1 LESIFFY
8 ETSIGKVMFAD
19 DGNAITKLYY
29 RDKGP
34 IEKEHVVKETELIRR
49 AHNELQEYLEGKR
62 KSFDV
67 PLAPKGTEFQMKV
80 WKALQEIPYG
90 ETRTYKEI
98 AENIGNPKAC
108 RAVGLS
114 NNRNP
119 ISVIIP
125 CHRVIGSNGKLV
137 GYAGGLEVK
146 EYLLN
151 LEKKITKGV
160 FRWQKSMLL

>member
-1 LESIFFY
+1 MENIFFY

-19 DGNAITKLYY
+19 DGYSITKLYY

-34 IEKEHVVKETELIRR
+34 IDKEHVIKETELIKK
-49 AHNELQEYLEGKR
+49 AYGELVEYLEGKR
-62 KSFDV
+62 KSFDI
-67 PLAPKGTEFQMKV
+67 PLAPKGTEFQMNV

-98 AENIGNPKAC
+98 AETIGNPKAC

-119 ISVIIP
+119 ISIIIP

-146 EYLLN
+146 EYLLK
-151 LEKKITKGV
+151 LENQSNKGDI
-160 FRWQKSMLL
+160 

>member
-1 LESIFFY
+1 
-8 ETSIGKVMFAD
+8 MFAD

-29 RDKGP
+29 KDKGP
-34 IEKEHVVKETELIRR
+34 IEKEHVVKETELIRK
-49 AHNELQEYLEGKR
+49 AYNELLEYLEGKR

-98 AENIGNPKAC
+98 AEKTGNPKAC

-119 ISVIIP
+119 ISVFIP
-125 CHRVIGSNGKLV
+125 CHRVIGSSGNLV

-151 LEKKITKGV
+151 LEKKITKGA
-160 FRWQKSMLL
+160 FKWQKSKLL